1 MRSFRSGSF
10 ALIKDVK
17 RAAHLYFINPVDA
30 DNGKRP
36 RSASSPWPIDGYMVF
51 GLMTYGGKNKWYM
64 RDLEGIA
71 RTQRA
76 TYIGT
81 YGACGYDTFG
91 PFKLVGGVMKGH
103 PTAEEV
109 QGAADWY
116 KRLVE
121 EYGGAI
127 QNEYVKRREREA

>member
-1 MRSFRSGSF
+1 MQKSVF
-10 ALIKDVK
+10 
-17 RAAHLYFINPVDA
+17 
-30 DNGKRP
+30 
-36 RSASSPWPIDGYMVF
+36 DGYMVF
-51 GLMTYGGKNKWYM
+51 GLMTYGGKNKWYT

-71 RTQRA
+71 RAQRA

-91 PFKLVGGVMKGH
+91 PFKFVGGVMKGH

-116 KRLVE
+116 KRLIE
-121 EYGGAI
+121 EYGEPI
-127 QNEYVKRREREA
+127 QNEYVKRRKREEWEAAHPDPSMMAKLKNTARHIAGIHRKQG